1 MVAAKPVETEAAVVY
16 AVARLGAIE
25 AEADNRQQSTYS
37 PWQSRNSVEVI
48 AVKAAKTESAAV
60 MAVVV
65 W

>member
-1 MVAAKPVETEAAVVY
+1 VVY